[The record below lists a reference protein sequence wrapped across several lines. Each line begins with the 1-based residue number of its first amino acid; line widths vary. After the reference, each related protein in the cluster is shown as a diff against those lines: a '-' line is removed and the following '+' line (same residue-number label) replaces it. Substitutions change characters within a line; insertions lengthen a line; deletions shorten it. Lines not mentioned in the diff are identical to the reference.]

1 MPIILRQVA
10 VMRRTAGNDPEQVR
24 ALQSLLHRYGSDG
37 AEAMIDEWA
46 NAATAEG
53 RATCLESLRTLSRTH
68 DALFDMVRH
77 TDDLRVRQ
85 GIELLDAL
93 GVALTD
99 EAEIVRLRAVSAIV
113 PRGAVADA

>member
-1 MPIILRQVA
+1 MRLARVVA
-10 VMRRTAGNDPEQVR
+10 LVVAEPAAVAE
-24 ALQSLLHRYGSDG
+24 HRS
-37 AEAMIDEWA
+37 EV
-46 NAATAEG
+46 